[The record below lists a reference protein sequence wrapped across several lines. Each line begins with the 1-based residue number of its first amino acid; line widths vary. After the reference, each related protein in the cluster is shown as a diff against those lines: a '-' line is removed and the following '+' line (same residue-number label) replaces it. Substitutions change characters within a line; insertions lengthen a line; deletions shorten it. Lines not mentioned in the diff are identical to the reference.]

1 MGRQVIN
8 IGAVLRLV
16 PYVLAVGIIAWAIWY
31 VVAGI
36 HDHGRKMERLEN
48 METQQAA
55 AEEAENQFNEME
67 IKLQREADIRER
79 KISKALGVYA
89 NEIIDLNNQLAD
101 ANSRL
106 FITAEKNSC
115 PSDRVPGSPENKNI
129 ERADQPVIVELPGPL
144 AAEIRRDYRAAAEI
158 ELKYNLLTKLISESG
173 CFEVIE

>member
-1 MGRQVIN
+1 MLN

-16 PYVLAVGIIAWAIWY
+16 PYALAVGIIAWAIWY

-36 HDHGRKMERLEN
+36 HEHGRKMERLEN
-48 METQQAA
+48 MESQQVA
-55 AEEAENQFNEME
+55 AEEAEKQLREVE
-67 IKLQREADIRER
+67 TKLQREADTRER

-115 PSDRVPGSPENKNI
+115 SSDRMSGNPENKNI
-129 ERADQPVIVELPGPL
+129 ERTGQPVRIELPGPL

-158 ELKYNLLTKLISESG
+158 ELKYNLLAKLISESG

>member
-1 MGRQVIN
+1 M
-8 IGAVLRLV
+8 IG
-16 PYVLAVGIIAWAIWY
+16 LAAWAAWY
-31 VVAGI
+31 SVSAI

-48 METQQAA
+48 MESQQLA
-55 AEEAENQFNEME
+55 AEEAEMQIREVE
-67 IKLQREADIRER
+67 TKLQREADTRER

-89 NEIIDLNNQLAD
+89 NEIIDLNNQLDD

-115 PSDRVPGSPENKNI
+115 PSDRVPGGPENKNI
-129 ERADQPVIVELPGPL
+129 ERADQPVRIELPGPL

-158 ELKYNLLTKLISESG
+158 ELKYNLLAKLIGESG